1 MVDPAR
7 EAALDVLGAVRSRG
21 AYANLALPPILRE
34 RGLYGRDAALATEL
48 TYGTCRALGQLD
60 AIIGTCG
67 DRAFEDL
74 DGVVIDALRLG
85 AYQLLHTRIPPHAAV
100 SSVVELVRAGER
112 PGAAGYVNA
121 VLRRV
126 AEADLDTW
134 IDRIAPPVSSDPLGR
149 LAMAT
154 AHPRWIVAAYR
165 DRLAADTPADP
176 SVDPSVV
183 GAADAPADTPDDPPV
198 VSAADTAADTA
209 ADAPADIPDAPTAGA
224 ADEPPTSADP
234 AIVPPAS
241 KDTADDPRSSDA
253 AGSAAAGSAA
263 GPSAAGPSH
272 ADPSD
277 PAMDA
282 TAPDPGTEPGPPAAG
297 DPQPTGEHTGE
308 RTDEGTSD
316 KPAHRPAGPDARTE
330 PAAENGPPA
339 EHRPQPEDGGRPAA
353 GPEDELVAA
362 LRADDAPPAVHL
374 VARPGRIGR
383 DELVEQ
389 SGGVAARYSPYG
401 VYLTGGDP
409 GAIAA
414 VADGRAAVQD
424 EGSQLV
430 AVALATADL
439 AGPDERWLDLT
450 AGPGGKAGL
459 LGALAAARGAR
470 LDAVEQ
476 SPHRADLVRRTTE
489 GLPVTVHTADGRA
502 SGLPAG
508 AFDRVLL
515 DAPCTG
521 LGALRRRPEARW
533 RRRPSDVADL
543 VELQQELL
551 RAAAD
556 HVRVGGVI
564 GYVTCSPHLAETLG
578 VIGRAP
584 AGLELVDAR
593 PFLPGVPDLGP
604 GPTVQLWP
612 HRQGTDGMFLALLR
626 RTG

>member
-1 MVDPAR
+1 MTNPRPRRPAGGRPTKPGRGGKRPSGPPRRPPTRRPPVVDPAR

-60 AIIGTCG
+60 AIIGACG

-134 IDRIAPPVSSDPLGR
+134 IERIAPPVTDDPLGR

-165 DRLAADTPADP
+165 DRLAADATDAPDATPASEATPASDATGGTDASDP
-176 SVDPSVV
+176 TDATGASDAT
-183 GAADAPADTPDDPPV
+183 GAADATGATDP
-198 VSAADTAADTA
+198 T
-209 ADAPADIPDAPTAGA
+209 
-224 ADEPPTSADP
+224 
-234 AIVPPAS
+234 
-241 KDTADDPRSSDA
+241 
-253 AGSAAAGSAA
+253 
-263 GPSAAGPSH
+263 
-272 ADPSD
+272 
-277 PAMDA
+277 DA
-282 TAPDPGTEPGPPAAG
+282 TAPGPIA
-297 DPQPTGEHTGE
+297 D
-308 RTDEGTSD
+308 
-316 KPAHRPAGPDARTE
+316 
-330 PAAENGPPA
+330 AEN
-339 EHRPQPEDGGRPAA
+339 
-353 GPEDELVAA
+353 ELVAA

-374 VARPGRIGR
+374 VARPGRIER

-476 SPHRADLVRRTTE
+476 SAHRADLVRRTTE
-489 GLPVTVHTADGRA
+489 GLPVTVHTADGRD

-543 VELQQELL
+543 VGLQQELL
-551 RAAAD
+551 RAAAG

-564 GYVTCSPHLAETLG
+564 GYVTCSPHLSETLG

-584 AGLELVDAR
+584 DGLELIDAR

-626 RTG
+626 RTV